1 MKTIVM
7 TSLDA
12 LQFPLAVDV
21 KVKFTNPAK
30 SSPALGVYVAVNAVL
45 FGLYV
50 PAPPVQIPEVV
61 GPEIVPVSTDAGLF
75 LHEEILSPAFEVGG
89 VV

>member
-1 MKTIVM
+1 MKTKVII
-7 TSLDA
+7 SLAA

-30 SSPALGVYVAVNAVL
+30 SSPALGVYVAVSAVL
-45 FGLYV
+45 FGLNV

-61 GPEIVPVSTDAGLF
+61 GPETVPVSTEAGLF
-75 LHEEILSPAFEVGG
+75 LQDEILSPAFEVGG